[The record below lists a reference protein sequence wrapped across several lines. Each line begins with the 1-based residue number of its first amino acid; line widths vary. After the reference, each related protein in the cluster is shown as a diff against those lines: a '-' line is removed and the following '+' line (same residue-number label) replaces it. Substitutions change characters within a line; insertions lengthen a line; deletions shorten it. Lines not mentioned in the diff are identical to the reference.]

1 MRWDEGSDAVP
12 AQLGRDGAIVTRA
25 WADEQDLEVG
35 SPLVLETPTGATLR
49 LRVEGIWKEPKG
61 GSPLG
66 NLTISHAAHA
76 EGFPQPRNDYTF
88 LQIAGGVTPANTAAL
103 ERALQAFPDAKLE
116 TREQFK
122 DAQVARL
129 AQALNILYVLL
140 ALSVIVS
147 LFGIVN
153 TLVLTVFE
161 RTRELGLLRAV
172 GMTRGQVRRMIRH
185 ESIVTALLG
194 AALGI
199 AAGTFLAA
207 LVTQALEQQGF
218 TFALPLGSLAAFVGA
233 AVLVGVVAAIL
244 PARRASRLDVLE
256 AVQHA

>member
-161 RTRELGLLRAV
+161 RTRELGMLRAV
-172 GMTRGQVRRMIRH
+172 GMTRGQIRRMIRH
-185 ESIVTALLG
+185 ESVVTALLG

-199 AAGTFLAA
+199 AR
-207 LVTQALEQQGF
+207 
-218 TFALPLGSLAAFVGA
+218 GSSSRRSWPRRSTSRGSRSRSRS
-233 AVLVGVVAAIL
+233 GRSPPSWPPPCWSGSSRRSC

-256 AVQHA
+256 ALQHA